1 MDLNFFSWMFGR
13 VPAMDFGTSAGNI
26 KGWQTK
32 KAKGISKEPKDKPFR
47 DSLGPLPDLDDLS
60 TFTVEKN
67 VERGN
72 AALERSL
79 RSKHDVKKAMFTR
92 ELGWIDFDWG
102 ATGDPKKDWLHG
114 WGLSHILAKHPKDL
128 NLLVDVIARGECR
141 KLPRYSRGDGTL
153 TPQRFV
159 VILGENIAF
168 IDTRGSHGS
177 FCISEYRK
185 GSEAAKYTKYPLA
198 KPRGISK

>member
-32 KAKGISKEPKDKPFR
+32 KAKGISKEPKYKPFR

-79 RSKHDVKKAMFTR
+79 RSKHDVKKAMFTK

-102 ATGDPKKDWLHG
+102 TIGNRGRDHVGG
-114 WGLSHILAKHPKDL
+114 WGISHVADKHKSDL
-128 NLLVDVIARGECR
+128 DYLVPLIANNPCRVLPRTFGSDGSRDPQRYCITDGERIAFLDARG
-141 KLPRYSRGDGTL
+141 S
-153 TPQRFV
+153 
-159 VILGENIAF
+159 A
-168 IDTRGSHGS
+168 GS
-177 FCISEYRK
+177 FCVTEYSRRSASEYM
-185 GSEAAKYTKYPLA
+185 KYPLA
-198 KPRGISK
+198 KPRGFRK